1 MSKFILLND
10 IFKKEDTINLNT
22 TLVNNVNINK
32 THDNAHCIVK
42 SPVSLI
48 SGYEAFGNKCLF
60 SNVSRGPFFNLGVEI
75 DGSKNF
81 QIASLKFYKMKIYP
95 ILLKIS
101 EIFKDQ
107 RLIIFS

>member
-1 MSKFILLND
+1 MNKFILRND
-10 IFKKEDTINLNT
+10 IFKKEDTINLKT

-60 SNVSRGPFFNLGVEI
+60 SNVSRSVSPHKGRFLNLGVEF
-75 DGSKNF
+75 DGSKFFYLELLGSDF
-81 QIASLKFYKMKIYP
+81 QRFGWKVK
-95 ILLKIS
+95 
-101 EIFKDQ
+101 
-107 RLIIFS
+107 